1 MRLPISTASMTFM
14 SVSAP
19 QPVTDFET
27 KQPRSDENGVP
38 LYNAQVVALS
48 DGEAEIMAIKVAGDP
63 GRFGQGTALKVTGLT
78 AQPWTM
84 GDRSG
89 ISYHAERI
97 EAQAAS
103 SRSS

>member
-48 DGEAEIMAIKVAGDP
+48 DGEAEIMAIKVAWRP
-63 GRFGQGTALKVTGLT
+63 WALRARHGS
-78 AQPWTM
+78 Q
-84 GDRSG
+84 GDRAYRPAVDDGGSLG
-89 ISYHAERI
+89 NLLSC
-97 EAQAAS
+97 
-103 SRSS
+103 